1 VVEALRDALAQVKEL
16 SRQIP
21 ELQAVRVAVETERDA
36 LRTELSDAQDALRDA
51 LGRLDAANNT
61 ITQLRAELERRLRE
75 KDDEIDAIRSVGLHR
90 NTAAARPGDR
100 SVVSLAVCIT
110 PANYTRCL
118 PLVLA
123 VSVGY
128 TNQLPDVFHRYVC
141 DKKLLYRRGTTQHA
155 ASVKMLHKC
164 SPNCI

>member
-1 VVEALRDALAQVKEL
+1 MTRRPCVCVVEALRDALAQVKEL

-118 PLVLA
+118 PSVLA

-128 TNQLPDVFHRYVC
+128 TNQLPDVFHRYV
-141 DKKLLYRRGTTQHA
+141 
-155 ASVKMLHKC
+155 
-164 SPNCI
+164 

>member
-1 VVEALRDALAQVKEL
+1 MCVVEALRDALAQVKEL

-36 LRTELSDAQDALRDA
+36 LRTELSDAHDALRDA

-100 SVVSLAVCIT
+100 SGRVARCLYHTSELYQMSSVG
-110 PANYTRCL
+110 TRCL
-118 PLVLA
+118 CWVHKPTTRCLSSIRLR
-123 VSVGY
+123 
-128 TNQLPDVFHRYVC
+128 Q
-141 DKKLLYRRGTTQHA
+141 GTTQHA